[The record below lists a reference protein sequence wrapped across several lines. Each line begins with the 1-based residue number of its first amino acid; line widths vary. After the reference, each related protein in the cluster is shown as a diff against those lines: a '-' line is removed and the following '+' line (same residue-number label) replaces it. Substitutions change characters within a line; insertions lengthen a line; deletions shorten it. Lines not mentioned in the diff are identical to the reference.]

1 MLKRLAIF
9 MIVAALA
16 AAPSF
21 AKLDLSKAD
30 ISHLPNGLAVIILED
45 HSFPVVSVQALY
57 MSGARDEIAGK
68 TGLAHFLEHLAFRA
82 SRNFPNAAATEAI
95 YDAGGE
101 WHGYTWID
109 QTTYFATMPKDG
121 LDLLLRIEADRM
133 SRVTID
139 PAAIAAEK
147 GAVITEM
154 HGYENDPASVLLDA
168 VTATA
173 FLAHPYRNNTIGFES
188 DVEALTI
195 DDAQA
200 FYGRHYVPA
209 NAILAIV
216 GDVDASAAKA
226 LVARHFQGLPAR
238 PAPQHR
244 LTAEPPQKGERQ
256 TLLSGDIHRQYFIF
270 AYPAPA
276 ASNSDVPAFLI
287 LQQLLSGGSGYNFRQ
302 NDWGTPA
309 EISSLLHGV
318 TGDVATWFTPSAD
331 RYIFTI
337 QGSLDPG
344 ADRAATAGEVGRRL
358 ELLRRNPPSAEQL
371 NAAKL
376 AVLQQ
381 LEADVETTEDA
392 AHQLAYMS
400 GIGAYDMLI
409 HLPARVQAVSAD
421 DVRRV
426 ASAFLDPSLR
436 TVGWYVPGKAPNPNG
451 LGASAAA
458 PPPLQQAG
466 SVSDGGAA
474 PPPTLRSLSGGL
486 PVIIQPSPLANE
498 LNMKLVMTA
507 PIEGEGA
514 PSDLAGLGI
523 IERSGRP
530 DEIADLANK
539 IRIAAS
545 HQVAAIEAG
554 GTDPDAM
561 LEGMIAKAMQLGRPA
576 TAAPLVLV
584 VSGAVE
590 PDRAMAALDRPFS
603 GVSPAKMPL
612 LLPFSAQKRL
622 NETTLET
629 EGSFAQGTIGY
640 VVPAPPPAGR
650 EGLAWRMLLYIL
662 THNYSGRLGRSAIA
676 DQGLTYF
683 IDSSYRTNGRNS
695 WICIKSG
702 VDLAKADAF
711 VAELRRQLALL
722 ASHPPTDAE
731 IDAARR
737 HLIGRGISAAQSNDE
752 LADRL
757 VRQFVESGGIRSQ
770 AELEAALGK
779 VTRSDISEA
788 ISAFSRGTILRVDA
802 KR

>member
-1 MLKRLAIF
+1 MLNRLAIF
-9 MIVAALA
+9 TIVAAFA

-30 ISHLPNGLAVIILED
+30 ISLLPNGLTVMILED
-45 HSFPVVSVQALY
+45 HSFPVVSVQTLY
-57 MSGARDEIAGK
+57 MSGARDEVAGK

-82 SRNFPNAAATEAI
+82 SQNFPNAAATEAI

-195 DDAQA
+195 EDAQA
-200 FYGRHYVPA
+200 FYERHYVPS

-226 LVARHFQGLPAR
+226 LVAHHFQGLPAR
-238 PAPQHR
+238 PTPHHR

-256 TLLSGDIHRQYFIF
+256 TLLSGDIHRQYFIL

-276 ASNSDVPAFLI
+276 ASNGDVPAFLI

-309 EISSLLHGV
+309 AAGSLLHGL
-318 TGDVATWFTPSAD
+318 TNDIATWFTPSAD
-331 RYIFTI
+331 RHIFTV

-344 ADRAATAGEVGRRL
+344 ADRAATVSEIGRRL
-358 ELLRRNPPSAEQL
+358 DTLRRNPPSAEQL
-371 NAAKL
+371 NAAKQ
-376 AVLQQ
+376 AVLRQ

-392 AHQLAYMS
+392 AHELAYMS

-409 HLPARVQAVSAD
+409 HLPERVQAVSAED
-421 DVRRV
+421 IRRV
-426 ASAFLDPSLR
+426 ASAYLDPSLR

-458 PPPLQQAG
+458 PPPLQQAV
-466 SVSDGGAA
+466 SVSDGGAS

-498 LNMKLVMTA
+498 LTVKLVITA
-507 PIEGEGA
+507 PVEGEGA

-523 IERSGRP
+523 IGRSGRP

-539 IRIAAS
+539 IRVAAKLP
-545 HQVAAIEAG
+545 VAAIEAG
-554 GTDPDAM
+554 GKDPDAM
-561 LEGMIAKAMQLGRPA
+561 LEAMMAKAMRLERPV
-576 TAAPLVLV
+576 TAAPLLLV
-584 VSGAVE
+584 VSGSVE
-590 PDRAMAALDRPFS
+590 PNQAITALERS
-603 GVSPAKMPL
+603 YGGVSPAKLPGPL
-612 LLPFSAQKRL
+612 PYSAPKRL
-622 NETTLET
+622 SESALTLE
-629 EGSFAQGTIGY
+629 ERFAQGAIGY
-640 VVPAPPPAGR
+640 VVPAPPPASR
-650 EGLAWRMLLYIL
+650 EGFAWRMLLYIL

-702 VDLAKADAF
+702 VDRDKADAF
-711 VAELRRQLALL
+711 VAELCRQLALL
-722 ASHPPTDAE
+722 ASQPPTDAE

-737 HLIGRGISAAQSNDE
+737 HIIGRGISAAQSNDE

-770 AELEAALGK
+770 AELEAALGN
-779 VTRSDISEA
+779 VTRRDLIAA
-788 ISAFSRGTILRVDA
+788 IGAFSRGTILRVDA
-802 KR
+802 KP